1 MKAFLEVEQTRKD
14 NFLDG
19 QSDSVHR
26 SSLLVPVLPN
36 SEVSISFLNHFL
48 IKRNILLVGCK
59 VTAIDDTGRKLSSR
73 LTQIDEPRVYTLH
86 LQRGS
91 DPKTNSF
98 LIEFF
103 SANNLVIPFPAVMIN
118 HRQSNCL
125 STVHSY
131 NRVLADVFEDDQVNS
146 IQVLEAGID
155 TSQDPNVSTFFCLHA
170 GPFDVAGPVTLEFSH
185 SEGQLQQTFIVNVP
199 RYTYKFFK
207 LDELAPTW
215 PKILGTLKIKQPDQK
230 LFYGRLLVGQCT
242 QSGSFVA
249 NHSYYDNSGIDGEFW
264 DNDIPSHRTY
274 PIIEGLRSLI
284 RFYPIMS
291 PSTLDVYIVFNSA
304 YGSPLGEIHFDELV
318 SPSSN
323 SIEFDIESSVVLNR
337 ISTQKATSF
346 TVVAR
351 PTIGNTPT
359 RVNHQLIYKNS
370 ELESSINI
378 SLYNLNVFHPKTKS
392 RTAWGQLLYS
402 AEYHSW
408 LSISNDG
415 NSQTDSLIQVNFYDD
430 SGLIFTTSLLIACR
444 SAQTINIKELVRN
457 AAVEVSGDYLWY
469 EFESDNHF
477 MTGFSISQNTLSNHC
492 IGEHSF

>member
-1 MKAFLEVEQTRKD
+1 MKAFLDVEQTRKD

-19 QSDSVHR
+19 QSNSVHR

-48 IKRNILLVGCK
+48 IKRSILLVGCK
-59 VTAIDDTGRKLSSR
+59 VTAIDNAGKKLSSC

-86 LQRGS
+86 LQRDS

-118 HRQSNCL
+118 YRQSNCL

-131 NRVLADVFEDDQVNS
+131 NRVLADVFEDDDVNS
-146 IQVLEAGID
+146 IHVLEAGID
-155 TSQDPNVSTFFCLHA
+155 MSQDPNVSTFFCLHA

-185 SEGQLQQTFIVNVP
+185 SEGQMQNTFSVNIP

-207 LDELAPTW
+207 LDELVPSW
-215 PKILGTLKIKQPDQK
+215 PKTMGTLRIKQPDQR
-230 LFYGRLLVGQCT
+230 LFYGRLLVGQCA

-264 DNDIPSHRTY
+264 NNDIPSHRTY

-291 PSTLDVYIVFNSA
+291 PSALDVRIVFNSA
-304 YGSPLGEIHFDELV
+304 DGSPLGQVSAEELV
-318 SPSSN
+318 SPGPKT
-323 SIEFDIESSVVLNR
+323 IELDIESSAALNGLD
-337 ISTQKATSF
+337 IQQADSF
-346 TVVAR
+346 TVVAKSVN
-351 PTIGNTPT
+351 GNTPT
-359 RVNHQLIYKNS
+359 RINHQLIYKNS
-370 ELESSINI
+370 DLESSINI
-378 SLYNLNVFHPKTKS
+378 SLYNLNVFHPQTKS
-392 RTAWGQLLYS
+392 RTAWGQLIHS
-402 AEYHSW
+402 AEYNSW

-415 NSQTDSLIQVNFYDD
+415 SNQTESTVEINFYDE
-430 SGLIFTTSLLIACR
+430 SGIILSTSLKIACP
-444 SAQTINIKELVRN
+444 SARTINIKELLEN
-457 AAVEVSGDYLWY
+457 AAVEVSGEYLWY

-492 IGEHSF
+492 TGEHSF

>member
-1 MKAFLEVEQTRKD
+1 MKAFLDVEQTRRD

-19 QSDSVHR
+19 QSNSVHR

-48 IKRNILLVGCK
+48 IKRNIVLVGCK
-59 VTAIDDTGRKLSSR
+59 VTAIDDSGEKISSR

-86 LQRGS
+86 LQRDS

-103 SANNLVIPFPAVMIN
+103 SADNLVIPFPAVMIN
-118 HRQSNCL
+118 HRQQDCL

-131 NRVLADVFEDDQVNS
+131 NRVLADVFEDDDVNS

-155 TSQDPNVSTFFCLHA
+155 MSQDPSVSTFFCLQA
-170 GPFDVAGPVTLEFSH
+170 GPFDLTGPVTLEFSH
-185 SEGQLQQTFIVNVP
+185 AEGLLQHTFIVNVP

-207 LDELAPTW
+207 LDELVPTW
-215 PKILGTLKIKQPDQK
+215 PKRMGTLKIKQPDQK
-230 LFYGRLLVGQCT
+230 LFYGRLLVGQHT

-249 NHSYYDNSGIDGEFW
+249 NHSYYDNSGIEGEFW
-264 DNDIPSHRTY
+264 DNNIPSHRTY
-274 PIIEGLRSLI
+274 PVIEGLQSLI

-291 PSTLDVYIVFNSA
+291 PSTLDVRIIFNSA
-304 YGSPLGEIHFDELV
+304 IGEILSGELV
-318 SPSSN
+318 SPGSK
-323 SIEFDIESSVVLNR
+323 SIELDIESLAVLNGFG
-337 ISTQKATSF
+337 IQQAKSF

-351 PTIGNTPT
+351 SMNGNTPT
-359 RVNHQLIYKNS
+359 RINHQLIYKIS

-378 SLYNLNVFHPKTKS
+378 SLYNSNVFHPKGKS
-392 RTAWGQLLYS
+392 RTAWGQLIHS
-402 AEYHSW
+402 NNYHSW

-415 NSQTDSLIQVNFYDD
+415 GSQTDSIIRINFYDE
-430 SGLIFTTSLLIACR
+430 SGLIFSTSLQIACR
-444 SAQTINIKELVRN
+444 SARTVRVKELLGN
-457 AAVEVSGDYLWY
+457 AGIEVNGEYLWY
-469 EFESDNHF
+469 EFESDNHL
-477 MTGFSISQNTLSNHC
+477 MTGFSIAQNTLSNHC